1 MQKLHGLVVCGGRS
15 TRMGRDKSL
24 IEYHGLPQWEYVAR
38 MLAPLCG
45 KVFISCHEGQEKQ
58 FQAEYPL
65 LVDDPKYAN
74 CGPMAA
80 LLTAFRSHPSSPFL
94 VVGCDYP
101 SLTADDLKYLVNE
114 REEGTDAICLY
125 HEIARIE
132 EPLVAIYEPS
142 IQPVLISNF
151 KNSEFSL
158 RKVLLKS
165 KIERIRPFSPASLAT
180 ADTPAE
186 SAQLLK
192 SIQTSRS

>member
-1 MQKLHGLVVCGGRS
+1 MVKIQGLVICGGKS
-15 TRMGRDKSL
+15 SRMGKDKSL
-24 IEYHGLPQWEYVAR
+24 IQYHGLPQWEHVAR
-38 MLAPLCG
+38 MLSPLCG
-45 KVFISCHEGQEKQ
+45 KVFISCHAGQVKQ
-58 FQAEYPL
+58 FKGEYPL
-65 LVDDPKYAN
+65 LVDDPKYAD

-101 SLTADDLKYLVNE
+101 SITTDDLKYLINE

-125 HEIARIE
+125 HEIAQIE

-142 IQPVLISNF
+142 IQPALLSHF

-165 KIERIRPFSPASLAT
+165 KTERIRPSSPASLAT

-186 SAQLLK
+186 SEQLLK
-192 SIQTSRS
+192 SIQPTRS